1 MIELKNVSAGYGDT
15 PVLRDVSLFIHPGQ
29 VLILV
34 GPNGS
39 GKSTLLRTTL
49 GMIPKTSGEIRMD
62 GREIGEFTTR
72 EIAQRAAFLTQSRAV
87 PNITAYRMVLH
98 ARFPYLSYPRQYR
111 PEDREITEA
120 ALRRMDAWDLRNR
133 PMPTLSG
140 GQRQKVY
147 LAMVI
152 AQQTQAVLM
161 DEPTT
166 YLDVAHQFRIMT
178 MARTLADEGK
188 AVVLVLHDLPMA
200 LKYAD
205 RMAVLEQ
212 GRIVGMGTPEEVLE
226 SGVLDRVFD
235 VGMFRAETPMG
246 LRYFCMP
253 KESSVGNK

>member
-1 MIELKNVSAGYGDT
+1 MIELCHVTAGYGDT
-15 PVLRDVSLFIHPGQ
+15 HVLQDVSLSIRPRE

-49 GMIPKTSGEIRMD
+49 GMLPRSSGEIRID
-62 GREIGEFTTR
+62 GVEITDFTTR
-72 EIAQRAAFLTQSRAV
+72 EIAQRASFLTQSRMV

-98 ARFPYLSYPRQYR
+98 ARFPYLAYPRRYR
-111 PEDREITEA
+111 PEDRKITEA
-120 ALRRMDAWDLRNR
+120 ALRRMDAWDLRDR

-152 AQQTQAVLM
+152 AQQTPAVFM

-166 YLDVAHQFRIMT
+166 YLDVAHQFRIMKL
-178 MARTLADEGK
+178 ARALADEGK

-200 LKYAD
+200 LQYAD

-212 GRIVGMGTPEEVLE
+212 GRIVGIGTPEEVFE
-226 SGVLDRVFD
+226 SGVLNRVFD
-235 VGMFRAETPMG
+235 VDVLRAETPTGM
-246 LRYFCMP
+246 RFFCMP
-253 KESSVGNK
+253 GEGGK

>member
-1 MIELKNVSAGYGDT
+1 MIELRNVTAGYGDT
-15 PVLRDVSLFIHPGQ
+15 PVLRDVSLSLRPGE

-49 GMIPKTSGEIRMD
+49 GMLPKTSGEIRIE
-62 GREIGEFTTR
+62 GREIGAFTTR
-72 EIAQRAAFLTQSRAV
+72 EIAQRAAFLTQSRTV

-178 MARTLADEGK
+178 MARALADEGK

-212 GRIVGMGTPEEVLE
+212 GRIVGVGTPEQIFA
-226 SGVLDRVFD
+226 SGVLSRVFD
-235 VGMFRAETPMG
+235 VGVYKTETPMG
-246 LRYFCMP
+246 THYFCTP
-253 KESSVGNK
+253 GEGE